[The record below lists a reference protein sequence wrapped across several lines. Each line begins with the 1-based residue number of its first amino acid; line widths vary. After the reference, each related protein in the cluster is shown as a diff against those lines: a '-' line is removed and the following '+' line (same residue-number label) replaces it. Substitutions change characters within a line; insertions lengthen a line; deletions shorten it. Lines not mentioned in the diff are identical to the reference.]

1 MRRFETRT
9 TIAQAVGA
17 ARRVALVPAS
27 PAVSHPLELSR
38 GPQWPNR
45 WTLAPLTNK
54 QSHPDGT
61 LSDDEYEWLVARAR
75 GGFGLVM
82 TCAAYVSPEG
92 QAWDGQLGISDDR
105 HDEGLRRLADG
116 IREAG
121 AVSSVQLHH
130 GGMRADSTLTGRPL
144 LAPWADADR
153 GVEELSTAEVHRV
166 IADFVA
172 AAERAERA
180 GFDGVEIH
188 GAHGYVLCQFLD
200 ARKNHRTDEFGGSP
214 ENRSR
219 ALREV
224 LRGIREATGP
234 DFQVGVRVSPEGYGV
249 SIDDATTLVSHLL
262 ESGHADYLDLSLWD
276 VDKAP
281 RDTSLD
287 GLLIDH
293 FVDLPRH
300 GTRLGVAGQV
310 LSAKDAAWCLE
321 RGADFVTI
329 GTAAIIHH
337 DLPRLVAADPDFVS
351 EPQPFPRARL
361 EAEHVGPVFI
371 DYLADNWDDF
381 VA

>member
-1 MRRFETRT
+1 
-9 TIAQAVGA
+9 
-17 ARRVALVPAS
+17 VAGVSHS
-27 PAVSHPLELSR
+27 PAALSSPLDLAH

-54 QSHPDGT
+54 QSHADGT
-61 LSDDEYEWLVARAR
+61 LSDDEHAWLVARAR

-92 QAWDGQLGISDDR
+92 QAWAGQLGISDDR
-105 HDEGLRRLADG
+105 HDDGLRRLADG
-116 IREAG
+116 IRDAG
-121 AVSSVQLHH
+121 AVSSIQLHH
-130 GGMRADSTLTGRPL
+130 GGMRADAEVTGRPTV
-144 LAPWADADR
+144 APWADATR
-153 GVEELSTAEVHRV
+153 GVEELSTADVHRV
-166 IADFVA
+166 IDDFVRA
-172 AAERAERA
+172 AVRAERA
-180 GFDGVEIH
+180 GFDGVEVH

-200 ARKNHRTDEFGGSP
+200 ARKNHRTDEFGGSA

-224 LRGIREATGP
+224 TRGIRAATGA
-234 DFQVGVRVSPEGYGV
+234 DFQVGVRVSPEGYGI
-249 SIDDATTLVSHLL
+249 SIDDATALVSQLL
-262 ESGHADYLDLSLWD
+262 ESGDADYVDLSMWD
-276 VDKAP
+276 VAKAP

-287 GLLIDH
+287 GLLIER
-293 FVDLPRH
+293 FMDLPRH
-300 GTRLGVAGQV
+300 GTRLGVAGKI
-310 LSAKDAAWCLE
+310 LSAQDAAWCLE
-321 RGADFVTI
+321 QGADFVTV

-337 DLPRLVAADPDFVS
+337 DFPRRVADAHDFVS